1 MKLIVKSNSKKDLS
15 NKIEKIFSKKKI
27 ELSDSNHKK
36 CTEVKNSKTKNLRN
50 FKKIQKNNLH
60 AHHISLSSNSIKK
73 NLSSIKTVLK
83 MKKKNIVQSIP
94 VKKYISNISENEN
107 IDKLKN
113 HNVMIKKIKKRKSNK
128 FFEKKKITNNEKNG
142 IRFGKNYKYQKNK
155 RSILQ
160 QIFIKPKKS
169 FSRDII
175 IGESISV
182 AELANKMSIKI
193 SIIIKNIK
201 KMGIEIEAN
210 QVLDKKTAQIISEEM
225 GHKVIFYVDNALEIS
240 LMQDRDVCMNK
251 KKIRAPVVTIM
262 GHVDHGKTSLLD
274 YIRSTKVALNEAG
287 SITQHIGAYHVST
300 PNGIITFLDTP
311 GHAAFTSMRAR
322 GVAVTDIVVLI
333 VAADDGIMPQ
343 TIEAIQHAQSAKV
356 PVIVAINKIDKI
368 GINILKIKKELI
380 KHSIIAEDCGGENIF
395 VPISAKTGFGIDHLL
410 DSILLQAEMLELRA
424 EYDCMASGIVIESFL
439 DKGCGPIATIL
450 IQEGTLKVGDIVIC
464 GLEYGKIKAIR
475 NELHIHVASAG
486 PSIPVEILGLSGIPS
501 TGDILSVVR
510 NEKKAREVALY
521 RQRKFRDIKLSDNKN
536 VNIENLF
543 HNISASKEISELN
556 IILKADVQ
564 GSLEAIKEALKNLSN
579 ESISVNIVT
588 AGVGA
593 ITESDATLCATSFAI
608 LIGFNVRAD
617 ILAKRIIEKER
628 LDLRYYSVIYNLIDD
643 VKTAMLGL
651 LKPIYKQ
658 NIIGLAEVRNVF
670 KSPKFGLIAGCMVI
684 EGIIKRMNPIR
695 VLRNNIVIYEGE
707 LESLRRFKEDINEVR
722 NGIECGI
729 GIKNYNNVQIGDI
742 IEVFQ
747 ITAT

>member
-15 NKIEKIFSKKKI
+15 NKTEKIFSKKKI
-27 ELSDSNHKK
+27 ELSDTNHKK
-36 CTEVKNSKTKNLRN
+36 DKIVDKSKIKTVRNVKKN
-50 FKKIQKNNLH
+50 QKNTSNT
-60 AHHISLSSNSIKK
+60 HHISLHSSSIK
-73 NLSSIKTVLK
+73 NTLSSIKSVLP
-83 MKKKNIVQSIP
+83 MNKKNILQSIP
-94 VKKYISNISENEN
+94 VKKNINNISDNDS
-107 IDKLKN
+107 IGKLHNHHLAVKKN
-113 HNVMIKKIKKRKSNK
+113 KKRKNNK
-128 FFEKKKITNNEKNG
+128 FFEKKNLTNNEKNG
-142 IRFGKNYKYQKNK
+142 IHFRNHYKYQQNK

-160 QIFIKPKKS
+160 QMFIKPEKS

-175 IGESISV
+175 IGESISI
-182 AELANKMSIKI
+182 AELANKMSTKM
-193 SIIIKNIK
+193 SVIIKNLK
-201 KMGIEIEAN
+201 KMGMVIEAN
-210 QVLDKKTAQIISEEM
+210 QVLDKKTAQMISEEM
-225 GHKVIFYVDNALEIS
+225 GHKVTFYVDNALEIS
-240 LMQDRDVCMNK
+240 LMQDRDVCSNN

-274 YIRSTKVALNEAG
+274 YIRSTKVALKEAG
-287 SITQHIGAYHVST
+287 NITQHIGAYHVST

-322 GVAVTDIVVLI
+322 GVAVTDIVILI
-333 VAADDGIMPQ
+333 IAADDGIMPQ

-368 GINILKIKKELI
+368 GVNILKIKKELI
-380 KHSIIAEDCGGENIF
+380 KYAIIAEDCGGENIF
-395 VPISAKTGFGIDHLL
+395 VPISAKTGKGINQLL
-410 DSILLQAEMLELRA
+410 DAILLQAEMLELKA
-424 EYDCMASGIVIESFL
+424 EYDCMASGIVLESFL
-439 DKGCGPIATIL
+439 DKGCGPIATVL
-450 IQEGTLKVGDIVIC
+450 IQEGTLKIGDIVIC

-475 NELHIHVASAG
+475 NELHIHVSSAG
-486 PSIPVEILGLSGIPS
+486 PSIPVEILGLSGVPS

-521 RQRKFRDIKLSDNKN
+521 RQRKFRDIKLADNKN

-543 HNISASKEISELN
+543 NDISAAKEISELN

-579 ESISVNIVT
+579 ESILVNIIT
-588 AGVGA
+588 SGVGA

-617 ILAKRIIEKER
+617 ILAKRIIETER

-658 NIIGLAEVRNVF
+658 NIMGLAEVRNIF

-695 VLRNNIVIYEGE
+695 ILRNNIVIYEGE
-707 LESLRRFKEDINEVR
+707 LESLRRFKEDIHEVR

-747 ITAT
+747 ITSI